1 MRHDVISCNNYMS
14 EYAIITP
21 MRGKNVIVAFTIGN
35 IAGRNCLSG
44 VFDFVNAG
52 HDWKLKFLQNP
63 GELTPDTVENAVR
76 NRVDGIITGFRERT
90 DGMTAL
96 ESAPV
101 PVVFTDYPRNETPN
115 GSLNNFLIRN
125 DDIAIGREGA
135 RYLLSRGT
143 FRAYAFVP
151 TPTPTRWS
159 TLRERGFRLQVAE
172 SGLMPRRFR
181 SQADDLV
188 RFLSELPRPAAVMAA
203 TDYMAVQV
211 IEACRAAKMS
221 IPKQL
226 AVIGVDNDELL
237 CNASRPTLTSI
248 KPDHEGLGRL
258 GAQILDCLMAGRK
271 VPKSIPTHVR
281 SLGVVE
287 RDSTR
292 TVPPAGYIMREALAY
307 IRSNA
312 TKGIGVDDVVRHI
325 GVSRRLL
332 YLRFQQM
339 SGKSIHKTILDIRLE
354 AVRHRLKHTTA
365 SLSQISAEC
374 GFASANRLSHLFFE
388 RFNIYPSDFR
398 NHQGQT

>member
-159 TLRERGFRLQVAE
+159 TMRERGFRLQLSE
-172 SGLMPRRFR
+172 SGLTSFRFYKNDEL
-181 SQADDLV
+181 ADFLV
-188 RFLSELPRPAAVMAA
+188 KLPRPAAVMAA
-203 TDYMAVQV
+203 TDYVAVQV
-211 IEACRAAKMS
+211 IEACYAAKLS
-221 IPKQL
+221 VPEQI

-237 CNASRPTLTSI
+237 CNSSRPTLTSI
-248 KPDHEGLGRL
+248 KPDHEGLGRF
-258 GAQILDCLMAGRK
+258 GARILDCMMARRK
-271 VPKSIPTHVR
+271 VPKSIPAHVK

-312 TKGIGVDDVVRHI
+312 AKGINVNDVVKHI

-339 SGKSIHKTILDIRLE
+339 NGKSIHETILDTRLE
-354 AVRHRLKHTTA
+354 IVKRKLKQTTA
-365 SLSQISAEC
+365 PLSQIAAES
-374 GFASANRLSHLFFE
+374 GFSSANRLSHLFFE

-398 NHQGQT
+398 KHQ

>member
-1 MRHDVISCNNYMS
+1 MRYDVISCNNYMS
-14 EYAIITP
+14 ECDIITS
-21 MRGKNVIVAFTIGN
+21 MRSKNVIVAFTIGN

-52 HDWKLKFLQNP
+52 HDWKLEFLQNP

-90 DGMTAL
+90 DGMIAL
-96 ESAPV
+96 ESAPL

-115 GSLNNFLIRN
+115 GSSNNFLIRN

-135 RYLLSRGT
+135 RHLLSRGT
-143 FRAYAFVP
+143 FRSYAFVP

-159 TLRERGFRLQVAE
+159 TLRERGFRMQLAE
-172 SGLMPRRFR
+172 SGLAPLRLHK
-181 SQADDLV
+181 ADELAD
-188 RFLSELPRPAAVMAA
+188 FLAKLPRPAAVMAA

-211 IEACRAAKMS
+211 IETCHAEKVS
-221 IPKQL
+221 VPEQV

-248 KPDHEGLGRL
+248 KPDHEGLGRF
-258 GAQILDCLMAGRK
+258 GARILDCMMTGRK
-271 VPKSIPTHVR
+271 TPKSIPSHIK

-312 TKGIGVDDVVRHI
+312 AKGIDVNDVVKHI

-339 SGKSIHKTILDIRLE
+339 HGKSIHETILDTRLE
-354 AVRHRLKHTTA
+354 IVKRKLKQTTA
-365 SLSQISAEC
+365 PLSQIAAES
-374 GFASANRLSHLFFE
+374 GFSSANRLSHLFFE
-388 RFNIYPSDFR
+388 RFNVYPSDFR
-398 NHQGQT
+398 KQQ